1 MKSLFSF
8 LSILLLALVSV
19 FFTEL
24 LFWISRFK
32 KASKDRIP
40 ALVYHKIGDRFEWG
54 ITRQRVRQFE
64 QQMRYL
70 KEQGYQS
77 ISIDQALDPENF
89 QDRKRVV
96 ITFDDSYES
105 AYSHV
110 FPILQDHG
118 FTASIFVITGYVGK
132 YNEWDV
138 NWGRKFKHLSWDQIK
153 EMKEYGFSFGSHTV
167 NHPDL
172 TKLEKR
178 FIEYELKR
186 SKQML
191 EDRLSQEVDCL
202 SFPFG
207 KYNQEVEELARDIG
221 YCKAFTICSK
231 PQNSN
236 SGSLVHGRLGMYLF
250 DSPLT
255 LKIKLERGKLF
266 WVEDLKGRIIN
277 SFASGTTLVKK
288 PDYSRI
294 EPQSVTLSSQK
305 PI

>member
-1 MKSLFSF
+1 MKSLFAFF
-8 LSILLLALVSV
+8 LILLLAPVSL
-19 FFTEL
+19 FFAGF

-32 KASKDRIP
+32 KVSRNKIP
-40 ALVYHKIGDRFEWG
+40 ALVYHKIGNRFEWG
-54 ITRQRVRQFE
+54 ITRQRIEQFE
-64 QQMRYL
+64 RQMEFL
-70 KEQGYQS
+70 KQQGYRS
-77 ISIDQALDPENF
+77 IRMEEAFREKSSKGSKEVL
-89 QDRKRVV
+89 
-96 ITFDDSYES
+96 ITFDDGYES
-105 AYSHV
+105 VYNSV
-110 FPILQDHG
+110 FPILQRHG
-118 FTASIFVITGYVGK
+118 FTACVFLITGYVGK

-178 FIEYELKR
+178 FVEYELKR

-191 EDRLSQEVDCL
+191 EDRLSQEVDFL

-207 KYNQEVEELARDIG
+207 KYNQEVEGLARDIG
-221 YCKAFTICSK
+221 YRMAFTICPK
-231 PQNSN
+231 PQSSS
-236 SGSLVHGRLGMYLF
+236 SGSLVDGRLGMYLF

-277 SFASGTTLVKK
+277 AFASGTALVKK

-294 EPQSVTLSSQK
+294 EPQSVTLPNQK

>member
-1 MKSLFSF
+1 MKSLFAFF
-8 LSILLLALVSV
+8 LILLLAPVSL
-19 FFTEL
+19 FFAGF

-32 KASKDRIP
+32 KVSRNKIP
-40 ALVYHKIGDRFEWG
+40 ALVYHKIGNRFEWG
-54 ITRQRVRQFE
+54 ITRQRIEQFE
-64 QQMRYL
+64 RQMEFL
-70 KEQGYQS
+70 KQQGYRS
-77 ISIDQALDPENF
+77 IRMEEAFREKSSKGSKEVL
-89 QDRKRVV
+89 
-96 ITFDDSYES
+96 ITFDDGYES
-105 AYSHV
+105 VYNSV
-110 FPILQDHG
+110 FPILQRHG
-118 FTASIFVITGYVGK
+118 FTACVFLITGYVGK

-178 FIEYELKR
+178 FVEYELKR

-191 EDRLSQEVDCL
+191 EDRLSQEVDFL

-207 KYNQEVEELARDIG
+207 KYNQEVEGLARDIG
-221 YCKAFTICSK
+221 YRKAFTICPK
-231 PQNSN
+231 PQSSS
-236 SGSLVHGRLGMYLF
+236 SGSLVDGRLGMYLF

-277 SFASGTTLVKK
+277 AFASGTALVKK

-294 EPQSVTLSSQK
+294 EPQSVTLPNQK